1 MKHGPLLS
9 DIPGRTD
16 EIPTEVASGSY
27 VVPADI
33 VSALGEGNT
42 IAGTRILEQ
51 MFSGQKFAIGGPVP
65 GFSEPVPVIVAGGEY
80 IIRPELVLEIGG
92 GDMDRGHRLLDDWV
106 KKTRKDL
113 IKTLQNL
120 PPPAKD

>member
-65 GFSEPVPVIVAGGEY
+65 VIVAGGEY

>member
-1 MKHGPLLS
+1 MKHGSLLS
-9 DIPGRTD
+9 DVPGRTD

-42 IAGTRILEQ
+42 IAGTRVLEQ
-51 MFSGQKFAIGGPVP
+51 MFSGRKFAIGGQVP

-80 IIRPELVLEIGG
+80 IIRPEAVLEIGG
-92 GDMDRGHRLLDDWV
+92 GDMDLGHRMLDKWV
-106 KKTRKDL
+106 KKTRNEL
-113 IKTLQNL
+113 IKTLQKL
-120 PPPAKD
+120 PGPAKD

>member
-1 MKHGPLLS
+1 MKHGHLLS
-9 DIPGRTD
+9 DVPGRTD

-42 IAGTRILEQ
+42 IAGTRVLEQ
-51 MFSGQKFAIGGPVP
+51 MFSGRKFAFGGDVA

-80 IIRPELVLEIGG
+80 IIPPDVVTEIGG
-92 GDMDRGHRLLDDWV
+92 GDIDRGHRMLDDWV

-113 IKTLQNL
+113 IKTL
-120 PPPAKD
+120 